1 MATLTYTETLA
12 ITSCWCGAPLA
23 VERNALRVVRA
34 KGGKLWCPTT
44 GHEMWFD
51 NATQKQVTAA
61 EERAARAEQIATQ
74 RLAEIDRARAEAD
87 HQAAVARGYK
97 GALAKSKKRAA
108 KGVCPVA
115 GCKRH
120 FADVERHIA
129 AKHPDY
135 VTDEA

>member
-1 MATLTYTETLA
+1 M
-12 ITSCWCGAPLA
+12 A
-23 VERNALRVVRA
+23 VETYQGTLVVLDCANCGMTFGVTKRFDQDRRDDHA
-34 KGGKLWCPTT
+34 SFYCPKRCTNYYPQKSEAEKLQ
-44 GHEMWFD
+44 E
-51 NATQKQVTAA
+51 QLEREKRLSTA
-61 EERAARAEQIATQ
+61 
-74 RLAEIDRARAEAD
+74 RLADVDRARAEAD

-97 GALAKSKKRAA
+97 GALVKSKKRAA

-135 VTDEA
+135 VAAEA